1 MPFFRAFPHYICEF
15 VNLGI
20 YSPDPERRCVLCVY
34 SNAADVLPP
43 DLLRAVQKHWR
54 GLLYVPPA
62 PDSPQKEDTE
72 FIRSMIRSGCS
83 AANIAT
89 VAGVT
94 TRRVYQIARMLGPE
108 NPYQRRKVTE
118 KVTEE

>member
-1 MPFFRAFPHYICEF
+1 MRTYPRTA
-15 VNLGI
+15 
-20 YSPDPERRCVLCVY
+20 ERRCVLCVY

-43 DLLRAVQKHWR
+43 ELLRAVQKHWR

-72 FIRSMIRSGCS
+72 FIRSMIRSGCPAS
-83 AANIAT
+83 DIAT

-94 TRRVYQIARMLGPE
+94 VRRVYQIARLLGSE

-118 KVTEE
+118 NVTEE

>member
-1 MPFFRAFPHYICEF
+1 M
-15 VNLGI
+15 
-20 YSPDPERRCVLCVY
+20 CVY

-43 DLLRAVQKHWR
+43 ELLHAVQKHWR

-62 PDSPQKEDTE
+62 PDSPRREDPE
-72 FIRSMIRSGCS
+72 FIRAMIRSGCP
-83 AANIAT
+83 ANDIAT

-94 TRRVYQIARMLGPE
+94 TRRVYQIARMLGSE

-118 KVTEE
+118 EVTKDRRKLHHRRNARRRGRE

>member
-1 MPFFRAFPHYICEF
+1 M
-15 VNLGI
+15 
-20 YSPDPERRCVLCVY
+20 CVY

-43 DLLRAVQKHWR
+43 ELLHAVQKHWR

-62 PDSPQKEDTE
+62 PDSPRREDPE
-72 FIRSMIRSGCS
+72 FIRAMIRSGCP
-83 AANIAT
+83 ANDIAT

-94 TRRVYQIARMLGPE
+94 TRRVYQIARMLGSE

-118 KVTEE
+118 EVTKDRRKPHHRRNARRRGRE

>member
-1 MPFFRAFPHYICEF
+1 M
-15 VNLGI
+15 
-20 YSPDPERRCVLCVY
+20 CVY

-72 FIRSMIRSGCS
+72 FIRSMIRSGCPAS
-83 AANIAT
+83 DIAAVT
-89 VAGVT
+89 GVT
-94 TRRVYQIARMLGPE
+94 ARRVYQIARTLGPE
-108 NPYQRRKVTE
+108 NPYHHPKVTE

>member
-1 MPFFRAFPHYICEF
+1 MSI
-15 VNLGI
+15 
-20 YSPDPERRCVLCVY
+20 Y

-62 PDSPQKEDTE
+62 SDLPQKEDTE
-72 FIRSMIRSGCS
+72 FIRSMTRSGCPAS
-83 AANIAT
+83 DIAAI
-89 VAGVT
+89 AGVT

>member
-1 MPFFRAFPHYICEF
+1 M
-15 VNLGI
+15 
-20 YSPDPERRCVLCVY
+20 CVY

-43 DLLRAVQKHWR
+43 DLLRKVQKHWR

-62 PDSPQKEDTE
+62 PDSPRREDPE
-72 FIRSMIRSGCS
+72 FIRAMIRSGCP
-83 AANIAT
+83 ANDIAT

-94 TRRVYQIARMLGPE
+94 TRRVYQIARMLGSE
-108 NPYQRRKVTE
+108 NPYHHPKVTE